1 MEATVAVITFNGV
14 GSSRDRVRTG
24 ATGTQ
29 WHGQLDSSREDVGS
43 SRGEGR
49 VDIYICIYI

>member
-1 MEATVAVITFNGV
+1 MEAIVAVITCNGV

-29 WHGQLDSSREDVGS
+29 WHRELDSSRED
-43 SRGEGR
+43 SRKQ
-49 VDIYICIYI
+49 

>member
-1 MEATVAVITFNGV
+1 MEAFVAEVAFNGA

-29 WHGQLDSSREDVGS
+29 WHRQLDSSRED
-43 SRGEGR
+43 SRR
-49 VDIYICIYI
+49 Q